1 MGVTAMVDMGRGVM
15 VAVGGNQ
22 MTVGVGVS
30 VGGKD
35 VEVGKG
41 GKGVDTGRQAASTA
55 PKNTMHTIHPK
66 RHIGLVYY
74 EIDG

>member
-1 MGVTAMVDMGRGVM
+1 M

-30 VGGKD
+30 VGGKE

-41 GKGVDTGRQAASTA
+41 AKGVDTGRQAASPALKTMR
-55 PKNTMHTIHPK
+55 NTISLV
-66 RHIGLVYY
+66 RSISLVYY
-74 EIDG
+74 ETAG